1 MPLLKERSVSA
12 DRGTGL
18 NAISERGAYQRA
30 QRRGLS
36 LRKQRFGV
44 GTRRH
49 VQYWLVVPGTNNVV
63 AGGDSGLSL
72 ENIAT
77 WLSSTVEL

>member
-1 MPLLKERSVSA
+1 MPQLNGRSVSA
-12 DRGTGL
+12 DRGIGL
-18 NAISERGAYQRA
+18 NAVSERGAYQRA

-36 LRKQRFGV
+36 LRKQRFGA
-44 GTRRH
+44 GARGH

-72 ENIAT
+72 ENIAV
-77 WLSSTVEL
+77 WLSSPVEF